1 MQNVTSGSRK
11 EKKESRGIGPFG
23 KAAEGAMN
31 LAMGMT
37 TCYTFQTIANRIEV
51 LEAIMSLPIVISG
64 SSTRHRRYQD
74 ELDDIEKAIN
84 VFCTFGEPP
93 EA

>member
-1 MQNVTSGSRK
+1 
-11 EKKESRGIGPFG
+11 
-23 KAAEGAMN
+23 MN

-64 SSTRHRRYQD
+64 SSTRHKRYQD